1 MRRSISGAPV
11 TRSKWLSSSLT
22 SVALTAVITTS
33 LFAQDP
39 DPDSAVVLE
48 PILVRVLP
56 SSIGTRAPYPVS
68 VITGT
73 QLTRATASA
82 FIEDAVRAVPGV
94 QIHNRFNFA
103 VGERIAIRGFGP
115 RAQFGV
121 RGIRVLV
128 DGIPATLPDGQ
139 ATLDHLDL
147 SGLGRVEVLRGPNA
161 SLYGNAA
168 GGVLHFR
175 TTNPVEEPARVSMR
189 WAGGS
194 LGNSTGTTGG
204 EEVSHSMWTL
214 QGVASGTAGE
224 AGYRVGFYTTDFDGY
239 RRNPE
244 TDDGSAYGAATRT
257 VVNGTLT
264 LPLAD
269 GLLRIVGNGMEL
281 DAENPGSLPQA
292 VLDEGNRAAWGFNV
306 RSGAIKDVR
315 QGQVGASWIGPV
327 GSLNGEFALWG
338 IRRELFNPIPGRVID
353 LTRNAGG
360 IRTLFQGSIP
370 ISDGATFGWGAGF
383 EAEIQGDK
391 RINFKNNGGE
401 PGDRI
406 LDQLEDVGTAG
417 IFVQGRLD
425 AADRVS
431 ILTGLRYDNINF
443 SATDN
448 FLVGGNPDDSGE
460 RTMSAFSPSLG
471 LVVRVA
477 ANAEIFGSVG
487 RSFETPTT
495 TELANRPT
503 TAGGF
508 NPDLNPQKGT
518 TIEGGA
524 RTVLAKRLGL
534 ELSVFRTNT
543 TDGLVPFE
551 VASDPGRTYFRNS
564 AESHHS
570 GFELSADASLG
581 GGVGFRL
588 AYTDVN
594 GEYDAYVT
602 DDNDDYSGNKIAGL
616 APRRFDGL
624 LTWEHRAGYIEL
636 RGLYQ
641 DELTVNDANSA
652 QSPSYFIT
660 DLRVGSEDIDVGRF
674 FLSPFVSIQNLG
686 DKDYNASVVPNAF
699 GSRFFEPGPSRTL
712 RFGMG
717 VSWAN
722 R

>member
-1 MRRSISGAPV
+1 M
-11 TRSKWLSSSLT
+11 TRPKWLNSPLAGI
-22 SVALTAVITTS
+22 ALLAV
-33 LFAQDP
+33 FAAPAVAQDP

-56 SSIGTRAPYPVS
+56 STIGTRAPYPVS
-68 VITGT
+68 VLTGT
-73 QLTRATASA
+73 QLTRGTASA
-82 FIEDAVRAVPGV
+82 FIEEAVRAVPGV

-103 VGERIAIRGFGP
+103 VGERIAVRGFGP
-115 RAQFGV
+115 RSQFGV

-147 SGLGRVEVLRGPNA
+147 SGLGRVEALRGPNA

-175 TTNPVEEPARVSMR
+175 TTDPAEEPAAVSMR
-189 WAGGS
+189 WTGGS
-194 LGNSTGTTGG
+194 LGSSTGTTAG

-214 QGVASGTAGE
+214 QGVATGTAGK

-239 RRNPE
+239 RRDPE
-244 TDDGSAYGAATRT
+244 ADDGTAYGAAKRT
-257 VVNGTLT
+257 VLNGTLT
-264 LPLAD
+264 LPLAT
-269 GLLRIVGNGMEL
+269 GLLRIVANAMDL

-315 QGQVGASWIGPV
+315 QGQVGASWMGPL

-360 IRTLFQGSIP
+360 IRTLFQGDVP
-370 ISDGATFGWGAGF
+370 LNDRTTFGWGAGF
-383 EAEIQGDK
+383 EAELQSDN
-391 RINFKNNGGE
+391 RLNFANNGGN
-401 PGDRI
+401 PGERI

-431 ILTGLRYDNINF
+431 LLAGLRYDNINF
-443 SATDN
+443 SATDF
-448 FLVGGNPDDSGE
+448 FLDGGDPDDTGE
-460 RTMSAFSPSLG
+460 RTMSALSPSLG
-471 LVVRVA
+471 AVLRVGED
-477 ANAEIFGSVG
+477 AELFASVG

-495 TELANRPT
+495 TELANQPT
-503 TAGGF
+503 GAGGF
-508 NPDLNPQKGT
+508 NPDLDPQRGT
-518 TIEGGA
+518 TIEGGI
-524 RTVLAKRLGL
+524 RTVLSNMLGL
-534 ELSVFRTNT
+534 ELSLFRTGI

-551 VASDPGRTYFRNS
+551 VATDPGRTYFRNS

-581 GGVGFRL
+581 AGVGARL
-588 AYTDVN
+588 AYTEVN
-594 GEYDAYVT
+594 ATYDAFVT
-602 DDNDDYSGNKIAGL
+602 DDNDDYSGNLIPGL
-616 APRRFDGL
+616 APRRLDGVL
-624 LTWEHRAGYIEL
+624 IWEHSVGYVEL
-636 RGLYQ
+636 RGLWQ
-641 DELTVNDANSA
+641 DVVPVNDANTA
-652 QSPSYFIT
+652 ESPSYFIT
-660 DLRVGSEDIDVGRF
+660 DLRVGSEDIDAGRF
-674 FLSPFVSIQNLG
+674 LLAPFVSIQNLA
-686 DKDYNASVVPNAF
+686 DKEYNASVVPNAF

-717 VSWAN
+717 VTWAN